1 MIIMLLFATD
11 EHVVEFPVQ
20 FPPVLGAIPGVS
32 PELMVKGGDAVG
44 IKEGPG
50 EEGPGEDGP
59 GVEGRGD
66 KAGEGVGAGG
76 GRVGC
81 ANVEEKFQ
89 EKIEYV

>member
-1 MIIMLLFATD
+1 MLLFATD

-32 PELMVKGGDAVG
+32 PELVVKGGDAVG

-50 EEGPGEDGP
+50 EEGPGE
-59 GVEGRGD
+59 EGRGD
-66 KAGEGVGAGG
+66 EAGEGIGPAG

>member
-1 MIIMLLFATD
+1 MLLFATD
-11 EHVVEFPVQ
+11 EHVVESPVQ

-32 PELMVKGGDAVG
+32 LELVLKGGDAVG

-50 EEGPGEDGP
+50 EEGPGE
-59 GVEGRGD
+59 EGRGD